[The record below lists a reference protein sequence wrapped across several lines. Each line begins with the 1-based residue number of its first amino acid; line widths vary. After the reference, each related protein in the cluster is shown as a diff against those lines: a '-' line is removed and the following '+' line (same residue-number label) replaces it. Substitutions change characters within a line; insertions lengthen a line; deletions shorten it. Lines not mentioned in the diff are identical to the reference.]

1 MNNNGRNR
9 QDTIDLLKHY
19 SAFILLAIMLILN
32 LIITSNFA
40 SMSTV
45 RNIISQTC
53 TIILTGM
60 GMTAVISTGGIDIS
74 VGSVMALGGV
84 VSAMLLNKIGVIP
97 AVIVAVLICLISGAI
112 AGFMVGTLRVQA
124 MVVTLALMM
133 GVRGVAQLMN
143 DGKIYYIN
151 DTNNISESTIASF
164 KQIGSGQIFG
174 LIPVQV
180 VPIIISV
187 AIAWFLLEK
196 TILGRHIQAVGDNPR
211 SATLAGISAP
221 RTLLFVYMFSAA
233 CAGFAGVIT
242 ASKAGAAD
250 ANTLGNLAELDA
262 IAAVAV
268 GGTSMAGGRA
278 KVFGTVVGALI
289 MQLINITVN
298 MNNITYEYAQILKA
312 IIIVLAVYIQREK
325 NS

>member
-1 MNNNGRNR
+1 MNKLENR
-9 QDTIDLLKHY
+9 QNTVDLLKHY
-19 SAFILLAIMLILN
+19 SAFILLGIMLLIN
-32 LIITSNFA
+32 LIITPNFFR
-40 SMSTV
+40 MSTLF
-45 RNIISQTC
+45 NIITQTC

-84 VSAMLLNKIGVIP
+84 VTAVLLNKIGIVP
-97 AVIVAVLICLISGAI
+97 AMIIALLVCMISGAI
-112 AGFMVGTLRVQA
+112 AGFMIGTLRVQA

-133 GVRGVAQLMN
+133 GVRGAAQLVN

-151 DTNNISESTIASF
+151 DTNDISAALQAAF
-164 KQIGSGQIFG
+164 KSIGTGRIG
-174 LIPVQV
+174 GIIPVQV
-180 VPIIISV
+180 FPIIISV
-187 AIAWFLLEK
+187 ALTWFLLEK

-211 SATLAGISAP
+211 SATLAGISTSK
-221 RTLLFVYMFSAA
+221 TLMFVYMFSAF
-233 CAGFAGVIT
+233 CAGFAGIIT
-242 ASKAGAAD
+242 AAKTGAAD

-278 KVFGTVVGALI
+278 KVFGTVIGAMI
-289 MQLINITVN
+289 MQLINISVN

-312 IIIVLAVYIQREK
+312 FIIVLAVYIQREK